1 MSLNEKEF
9 YTQQNEK
16 AKAHDSY
23 YHFTNLETLAHI
35 VSDRSIRL
43 SQLKKFNDPIEEERA
58 LPLYKNKVFT
68 LCFTHHSTET
78 IPMWK
83 IYANDKMGLSLR
95 FDHLDFLEDKNNYLA
110 IEKGWEV
117 RDVKLL
123 DVLYDDDLSKFEF
136 NARKDGEDSGDAV
149 YSTCIGFAKTKIWEY
164 EQETR
169 LRCYI
174 DVGKGKPSVSISK
187 SKSGISRK
195 YNYPNFDYI
204 FCTLPPQ
211 VLHEMKVVFNP
222 FMDSVRKDIVKATV
236 KMFLPDYP
244 NHNFLNSRLEG
255 RIR

>member
-1 MSLNEKEF
+1 MSVNEREF
-9 YTQQNEK
+9 YTQQNKK
-16 AKAHDSY
+16 AKAHNSY

-35 VSDRSIRL
+35 VSDQSIRL
-43 SQLKKFNDPIEEERA
+43 SQLKKFNDPVEEERA

-68 LCFTHHSTET
+68 LCFTHHINET

-95 FDHLDFLEDKNNYLA
+95 FDNLDFLEDKSNYLG

-117 RDVKLL
+117 RDATLL
-123 DVLYDDDLSKFEF
+123 DVLYDDDLSKFEL
-136 NARKDGEDSGDAV
+136 NSSTVGEDLPNAV
-149 YSTCIGFAKTKIWEY
+149 FSTCIGFAKTKIWEY

-174 DVGKGKPSVSISK
+174 DVEKGNPSVSISK
-187 SKSGISRK
+187 NKFGVSTK

-204 FCTLPPQ
+204 YCTIPPAI
-211 VLHEMKVVFNP
+211 LHKMKVVFNP

-244 NHNFLNSRLEG
+244 SDHFLNSHLEG